1 MFWTYHWGSLQIC
14 RTSSK
19 VLVTLVKSMYI
30 TSVIIFNAGISCLSH
45 NSWLWHLLLDTL
57 LVYFVLLCPIQLT
70 LLYQNWILTKEVLPS
85 KQQKI
90 WEWKVNW
97 INNDL
102 SLYCIQIFFSVHCV
116 GLWKGLGARILMIG
130 TLTGLQWFIYDS
142 VKVYFRIPRPP
153 PPIMP
158 ESLKKKLEAANTQ

>member
-1 MFWTYHWGSLQIC
+1 M
-14 RTSSK
+14 
-19 VLVTLVKSMYI
+19 
-30 TSVIIFNAGISCLSH
+30 
-45 NSWLWHLLLDTL
+45 
-57 LVYFVLLCPIQLT
+57 
-70 LLYQNWILTKEVLPS
+70 
-85 KQQKI
+85 
-90 WEWKVNW
+90 NW